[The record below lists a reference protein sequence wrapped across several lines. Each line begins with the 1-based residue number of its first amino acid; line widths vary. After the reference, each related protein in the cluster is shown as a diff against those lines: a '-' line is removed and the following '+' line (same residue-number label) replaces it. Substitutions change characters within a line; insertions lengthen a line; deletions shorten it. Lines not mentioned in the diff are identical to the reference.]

1 MPTRQTTRLPP
12 LDQCAG
18 PDRILDIGFA
28 FRKSKVLLSA
38 VELDLFTILGSGALD
53 GATLAHRL
61 AIQTRGSMEFFDAL
75 VTLGLLDRDAA
86 GRYIS
91 PPDCARYLN
100 RSSADYIGGI
110 LEHLNSRMYGTWSK
124 LGSALRS
131 GLPQSGALGD
141 GGYTALYETELA
153 LDHFLRAMTASSM
166 LVATSLAA
174 AFPWNSVRSFADI
187 GAAQGCVACEIAKA
201 HPHLTGIGF
210 DLPQV
215 GTAFTRYVAERSLTQ
230 RLAFAAGDFMTDDL
244 PSADVLILGRI
255 LHNWG
260 DVTKARL
267 LAKARHA
274 LPVGGH
280 LIVYDPML
288 DESRS
293 SGPALFAGLTML
305 LETTEG
311 REYSVRE
318 CHDWL
323 AEAGFGELQVIAL
336 DRAHVAILGRKA

>member
-1 MPTRQTTRLPP
+1 
-12 LDQCAG
+12 
-18 PDRILDIGFA
+18 
-28 FRKSKVLLSA
+28 
-38 VELDLFTILGSGALD
+38 
-53 GATLAHRL
+53 
-61 AIQTRGSMEFFDAL
+61 MEFFDAL

-230 RLAFAAGDFMTDDL
+230 RLAFAAGDFMTVTCRRPTSSFWDASCTIGEMSPRRDCL
-244 PSADVLILGRI
+244 PRPAMRFRSEDISSSTIRCLTSPDRVGR
-255 LHNWG
+255 HC
-260 DVTKARL
+260 
-267 LAKARHA
+267 
-274 LPVGGH
+274 LP
-280 LIVYDPML
+280 D
-288 DESRS
+288 
-293 SGPALFAGLTML
+293 
-305 LETTEG
+305 
-311 REYSVRE
+311 
-318 CHDWL
+318 
-323 AEAGFGELQVIAL
+323 
-336 DRAHVAILGRKA
+336 